1 MDRMLSTKT
10 YFLKYSH
17 RVDEF
22 KSIIKWLFYISL
34 ITVFILFN
42 VYTDILKIM
51 LNVDD
56 NDMHIDFQFFGC
68 GFHSNYGH
76 WRRIKID

>member
-1 MDRMLSTKT
+1 MAILC
-10 YFLKYSH
+10 
-17 RVDEF
+17 
-22 KSIIKWLFYISL
+22 ISL

-56 NDMHIDFQFFGC
+56 NDMHIDF
-68 GFHSNYGH
+68 
-76 WRRIKID
+76 

>member
-1 MDRMLSTKT
+1 M
-10 YFLKYSH
+10 
-17 RVDEF
+17 
-22 KSIIKWLFYISL
+22 

-76 WRRIKID
+76 WRRSKID